1 MTGIQTFKEEVGPNG
16 SKKESYVPL
25 QKMEIFTVAK
35 FQRHSGS
42 LFPSRYP
49 AVGGDYRCAQLILPY
64 PTGRHF

>member
-1 MTGIQTFKEEVGPNG
+1 MTGIQTFIEEVGPNG

-25 QKMEIFTVAK
+25 QKTHLFTVAK

-42 LFPSRYP
+42 LFPYRYP
-49 AVGGDYRCAQLILPY
+49 AVGGDYRYAQLILAY